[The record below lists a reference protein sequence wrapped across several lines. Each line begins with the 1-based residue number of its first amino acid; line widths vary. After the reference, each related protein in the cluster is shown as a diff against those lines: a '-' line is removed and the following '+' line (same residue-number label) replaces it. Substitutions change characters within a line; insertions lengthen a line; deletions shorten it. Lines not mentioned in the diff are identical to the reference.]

1 MLLQSNN
8 SPIAKNNID
17 GSAPMALP
25 FFAIK
30 RALRTLRA
38 LKTLETLET
47 LKPLKPLK
55 PLKTLASSKNKVGR
69 RLFYIPA
76 HNAPSIK

>member
-25 FFAIK
+25 FFFAIK
-30 RALRTLRA
+30 RALRA
-38 LKTLETLET
+38 LKTLET
-47 LKPLKPLK
+47 LKPLK

-69 RLFYIPA
+69 
-76 HNAPSIK
+76 

>member
-17 GSAPMALP
+17 GSAQWRCR

-30 RALRTLRA
+30 RGLRGLKGFKGFKGFKDLRD
-38 LKTLETLET
+38 
-47 LKPLKPLK
+47 P
-55 PLKTLASSKNKVGR
+55 KTLASSKNKVGR

-76 HNAPSIK
+76 HNTPSIK

>member
-25 FFAIK
+25 FFCDK
-30 RALRTLRA
+30 KG
-38 LKTLETLET
+38 LKGLKGFKGFKGLET
-47 LKPLKPLK
+47 LKP
-55 PLKTLASSKNKVGR
+55 
-69 RLFYIPA
+69 
-76 HNAPSIK
+76 

>member
-25 FFAIK
+25 FFFAIK
-30 RALRTLRA
+30 RG
-38 LKTLETLET
+38 LKGFKGLET
-47 LKPLKPLK
+47 LKP
-55 PLKTLASSKNKVGR
+55 
-69 RLFYIPA
+69 
-76 HNAPSIK
+76 

>member
-1 MLLQSNN
+1 VALLLQSNN

-25 FFAIK
+25 FFLQKGAL
-30 RALRTLRA
+30 RALRTL
-38 LKTLETLET
+38 ETLE
-47 LKPLKPLK
+47 